1 MKQLSTLGN
10 TQPLILTFRIFLAR
24 SQLPVLPVVVATSG
38 RPLRPPPNTHAQRP
52 LHALPLLPSLAWGRG
67 WSVVC
72 RATARLGSPSQ
83 QGRKGVGG
91 VAGGPRCQGC

>member
-38 RPLRPPPNTHAQRP
+38 LPLRPPPPTHM
-52 LHALPLLPSLAWGRG
+52 LSGPSTLFRF
-67 WSVVC
+67 
-72 RATARLGSPSQ
+72 SQ
-83 QGRKGVGG
+83 
-91 VAGGPRCQGC
+91 A